1 MKKQTASEIFG
12 KLLPYPIINSVTL
25 ESGGSPNVSKN
36 PHILNPNS
44 PDTQSGV
51 SGLKSTV
58 SFSVR
63 DSAGVKNLQG
73 FLNKDELL
81 SLIKFIVI
89 KCTDASKTSSF
100 TSNPSSLFDLV
111 KQIISP
117 DGSNTN
123 AANLDWQTFNG
134 IELLNEDN
142 IMPAQTING
151 DNIIESSLSAEFV
164 SPNNKPQHLSYFCV
178 SCIDVETVKS
188 KYDLTQYQINEMFA
202 KNDIQDFFE
211 SSHIIVIDGGS
222 VSYTEHKYLL
232 PDGTMWTGPVHEHNG
247 VVMAGSTHTNEPHP
261 ILQKVNLTSKKVRD
275 FRDFTELSYLSD
287 NLYQPQGALSQ
298 FEQTE
303 VGKTITNKK
312 SLLNGW
318 VTYSPL
324 RFGPSGN
331 SPTVTRTHFFIALDK
346 NILTQ
351 QYGFLG
357 VFPVQLK
364 SITLIRKDLDGRY
377 IDSSMTLAGLNK
389 FELELSGQSQN
400 ASSYDLYYTRSFTPI
415 EGRFSYTAEIEIDQ
429 TAQISFIENSIST
442 LRLLI
447 QKLDDYYKI
456 ASGFSTSNIS
466 SQDSNLGVEQ
476 KKKTPFYNI
485 YAKKYIPEF
494 KNNHEAVYK
503 FSDING
509 LRSQT
514 QQFFSAFAKN
524 VTKLNLAIET
534 ALTPESGSPD
544 GILAVTKIYQNILN
558 SIEKIYGNK
567 TLEQGY
573 SQDHTQK
580 TATKTKAPDKIPV
593 NINLELDLSKRAD
606 YGYNFLNINNDGL
619 DQLIYSDRQS
629 FDDFMQSKAHKYFDN
644 IDSGDTLLF
653 TEYGSIGTLQDSL
666 YSFLETQKIY
676 TGIEGDEV
684 EVFNTADLSGV
695 SMLTHSAKVLARIF
709 NYLDEK
715 QVGTSNPN
723 IFNILSSK
731 GISID
736 FKPAITSATLEDTVD
751 DDRTTNGITG
761 LENEDTFDDQYQRNI
776 DALNE
781 INLSETYN
789 TIFNELK
796 KSDDIKM
803 SHYKNISYYD
813 IATETVFKTPDFNID
828 ATSATDTVEWTD
840 IITVDGYTGENIFS
854 NIITNINKI
863 IDQEAAEFGAASES
877 STSTVRTLRF
887 TSRVREM
894 PIQLKSLLMNSSVPP
909 SFTGATNFI
918 KANNSV
924 QPSGENDF
932 ALWANFKNLVRV
944 EFLSGFDNGV
954 MNPKWETLKELPETT
969 NGNKLLCR
977 LVRFEDADY
986 NIVRPKSYEL
996 PIYNEYFLINLE

>member
-1 MKKQTASEIFG
+1 
-12 KLLPYPIINSVTL
+12 L

-44 PDTQSGV
+44 PDTQSGI

-100 TSNPSSLFDLV
+100 TSNPSSLFDLA

-202 KNDIQDFFE
+202 NNDIQDFFE

-247 VVMAGSTHTNEPHP
+247 VVMAGSTHTVQEIEPQP

-275 FRDFTELSYLSD
+275 FRDFTELSYLGD

-324 RFGPSGN
+324 RIGPSGN
-331 SPTVTRTHFFIALDK
+331 SPTFTRTHFFIALDK

-357 VFPVQLK
+357 VSPVQLK

-377 IDSSMTLAGLNK
+377 IDAPLMLAGQNK
-389 FELELSGQSQN
+389 FELELSGQLQN

-494 KNNHEAVYK
+494 GLYVGEHQSALLA
-503 FSDING
+503 DIG
-509 LRSQT
+509 ELISQT

-534 ALTPESGSPD
+534 ALTPETGSPD
-544 GILAVTKIYQNILN
+544 GILAVTKIYQNILD

-567 TLEQGY
+567 TLKQGY

-606 YGYNFLNINNDGL
+606 YGYNFLNINNEGL
-619 DQLIYSDRQS
+619 DQLIYSDKQS
-629 FDDFMQSKAHKYFDN
+629 FDDFMQSKAHKYFNN

-653 TEYGSIGTLQDSL
+653 TRYGNLGSYYDSL
-666 YSFLETQKIY
+666 YSFLEPQKIY
-676 TGIEGDEV
+676 TGIEGSEVKVYDTANLTLDLADRDE
-684 EVFNTADLSGV
+684 DDKQRI
-695 SMLTHSAKVLARIF
+695 LTRIF

-715 QVGTSNPN
+715 QPLTNNPN

-731 GISID
+731 GVSID
-736 FKPAITSATLEDTVD
+736 FKQAVKGPEDTTD
-751 DDRTTNGITG
+751 DDRTTNGFTG
-761 LENEDTFDDQYQRNI
+761 LENEDTFDDKYQKNI
-776 DALNE
+776 DTLNQ
-781 INLSETYN
+781 INLSETYRR
-789 TIFNELK
+789 IISELK
-796 KSDDIKM
+796 SSDDIKM
-803 SHYKNISYYD
+803 SHYKDISYYD
-813 IATETVFKTPDFNID
+813 IATETVFETPDFDIV
-828 ATSATDTVEWTD
+828 AASAANTVKPTD

-854 NIITNINKI
+854 NIETTINESL
-863 IDQEAAEFGAASES
+863 DLPESFTAGEVAAVRDGAFISK
-877 STSTVRTLRF
+877 VRQ
-887 TSRVREM
+887 M
-894 PIQLKSLLMNSSVPP
+894 PIQLKSLLMFSAPLE
-909 SFTGATNFI
+909 FTGTANEEFRI
-918 KANNSV
+918 KAKENV
-924 QPSGENDF
+924 QPSTNELD
-932 ALWANFKNLVRV
+932 LWANFKNLVRV

-954 MNPKWETLKELPETT
+954 MNPKWEPLKELPEVT

-977 LVRFEDADY
+977 LVKFEDKDY

-996 PIYNEYFLINLE
+996 PIYNEYFLISLE